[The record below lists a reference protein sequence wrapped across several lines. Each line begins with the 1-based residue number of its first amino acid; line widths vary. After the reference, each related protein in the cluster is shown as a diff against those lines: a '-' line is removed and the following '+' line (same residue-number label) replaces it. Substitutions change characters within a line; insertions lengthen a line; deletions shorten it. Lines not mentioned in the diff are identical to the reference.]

1 MSDTSNTPDGEA
13 PKTAEV
19 ENHTTDQTHQAPGQ
33 DGAAQAGFGG
43 FAQGQAPGMGGQ
55 GRFPGQGGMGGQGG
69 QGAGMGQGGMGQGGM
84 GQGGMGQ
91 GRRGGM
97 GGGGGGMGGGG
108 RFGGMGQQG
117 GGQQGGGQGRFGA
130 MFGQQN
136 AGQGQPAAVV
146 EPPSDQPV
154 DSREPEGGW
163 VNWRAHKDNTQ

>member
-84 GQGGMGQ
+84 GGRFGGMAAQGAQGGMGQ
-91 GRRGGM
+91 GGM
-97 GGGGGGMGGGG
+97 GG
-108 RFGGMGQQG
+108 RFGGGMGAQ
-117 GGQQGGGQGRFGA
+117 GGQGSFA
-130 MFGQQN
+130 
-136 AGQGQPAAVV
+136 APAWDRDRNSLS
-146 EPPSDQPV
+146 PY
-154 DSREPEGGW
+154 
-163 VNWRAHKDNTQ
+163 